1 MPSVNQ
7 PPERSGE
14 DQTEPVT
21 ISLDDWEP
29 LPDVSG
35 RNLSQLVKGTPEDS
49 PLRRALDRL
58 VKSLDDPEGVI
69 SAFSSFAE
77 A

>member
-1 MPSVNQ
+1 MASVKQ
-7 PPERSGE
+7 PPEQPGE

-21 ISLDDWEP
+21 ISLDDWQP

-35 RNLSQLVKGTPEDS
+35 YKLSQLVKGSPEDS
-49 PLRRALDRL
+49 SLRRALDRL

>member
-1 MPSVNQ
+1 MASVKQ
-7 PPERSGE
+7 PPERPIE
-14 DQTEPVT
+14 PQTETVT

-29 LPDVSG
+29 LPDISG
-35 RNLSQLVKGTPEDS
+35 CKLSQLVKGTPEDS
-49 PLRRALDRL
+49 SLRRALDRL
-58 VKSLDDPEGVI
+58 VRSLDDPEGVI

>member
-1 MPSVNQ
+1 M
-7 PPERSGE
+7 
-14 DQTEPVT
+14 T

-49 PLRRALDRL
+49 SLRRALDRL